1 MIVDTNIEPIVDT
14 NIEPIV
20 DTNIEQPNVVS
31 PNPVRRIRNQRR
43 QQTCS
48 FCRSPGHNI
57 IRCND
62 DRLTDFEALC
72 VNQMRVFETL
82 NSDMRQNLQN
92 WLIETRITNYE
103 NQHLLKSFAIKKCRA
118 VSSSDI
124 LSCVILIT
132 QYIHTTYSLQRN
144 IYVSHSNGRNIVMGR
159 TNLEQDL
166 IELMHDNYNNLQRD
180 NNLQSDNNLQDDQTN
195 EINNQINLLNQD
207 IAREMLYALVYQNSI
222 NRYLEEQHNQ
232 TKKFNISLLLDENN
246 DMKENINNS
255 VNETNDCNICYENK
269 LNNTFVKFDCNHEF
283 CKECVVQC
291 LKNDKR
297 DEPCCALCR
306 AEIKTCKT
314 SSTVIYEELLKI
326 MR

>member
-1 MIVDTNIEPIVDT
+1 MKSVKYQTSNIKYKM
-14 NIEPIV
+14 IV
-20 DTNIEQPNVVS
+20 DTNIEQPNTQIQS
-31 PNPVRRIRNQRR
+31 PNPVRRIRTQRR
-43 QQTCS
+43 QQACS

-72 VNQMRVFETL
+72 VNQMRVFERL
-82 NSDMRQNLQN
+82 NSDMQQNLQN
-92 WLIETRITNYE
+92 WLIETRVTNYE

-144 IYVSHSNGRNIVMGR
+144 IYVNHRNGRNIVMGR

-166 IELMHDNYNNLQRD
+166 IELIHDNNNNLQV
-180 NNLQSDNNLQDDQTN
+180 DQTD

-207 IAREMLYALVYQNSI
+207 IAQEMLYALVYQNSI

-232 TKKFNISLLLDENN
+232 TKKLNISLLLDENN
-246 DMKENINNS
+246 DIK
-255 VNETNDCNICYENK
+255 NETNDCNICYENK
-269 LNNTFVKFDCNHEF
+269 EKGIFVKFNCQHEF

-291 LKNDKR
+291 LKTDIR
-297 DEPCCALCR
+297 SQPCCALCR
-306 AEIKTCKT
+306 SEIKTCKT
-314 SSTVIYEELLKI
+314 SSTTIYEELLKLTV
-326 MR
+326 

>member
-1 MIVDTNIEPIVDT
+1 MKSVKYQTSNIKYKM
-14 NIEPIV
+14 IV
-20 DTNIEQPNVVS
+20 DTNIEQPNTQIQS
-31 PNPVRRIRNQRR
+31 PNPVRRIRTQRR
-43 QQTCS
+43 QQACS

-72 VNQMRVFETL
+72 VNQMRVFERL
-82 NSDMRQNLQN
+82 NSDMQQNLQN
-92 WLIETRITNYE
+92 WLIETRVTNYE

-144 IYVSHSNGRNIVMGR
+144 IYVNHRNGRNIVMGR

-166 IELMHDNYNNLQRD
+166 IELIHDNNNNLQV
-180 NNLQSDNNLQDDQTN
+180 DQTD

-207 IAREMLYALVYQNSI
+207 IAQEMLYALVYQNSI

-232 TKKFNISLLLDENN
+232 TKKLNISLLLDENN
-246 DMKENINNS
+246 DIK
-255 VNETNDCNICYENK
+255 NETNDCNICYENK
-269 LNNTFVKFDCNHEF
+269 EKGIFVKFNCQHEF

-291 LKNDKR
+291 LKTDR
-297 DEPCCALCR
+297 RSQPCCALCR
-306 AEIKTCKT
+306 SEIKTCKT
-314 SSTVIYEELLKI
+314 SSTTIYEELLKLTV
-326 MR
+326 

>member
-1 MIVDTNIEPIVDT
+1 MKRVKYSNNKYKYKKYKMFVDTNIE
-14 NIEPIV
+14 EPNTQTQ
-20 DTNIEQPNVVS
+20 DPSPLPN
-31 PNPVRRIRNQRR
+31 RRIRNQRR
-43 QQTCS
+43 QQACS

-92 WLIETRITNYE
+92 WLIETRVTNSE

-118 VSSSDI
+118 VSTSDI

-132 QYIHTTYSLQRN
+132 QYIHTTYSLRRN
-144 IYVSHSNGRNIVMGR
+144 IYVNHRSGQNIIMRR
-159 TNLEQDL
+159 TNIEEDL
-166 IELMHDNYNNLQRD
+166 TELNEFIHEND
-180 NNLQSDNNLQDDQTN
+180 NNSQNNQTN

-222 NRYLEEQHNQ
+222 NRYLQEQQDNQ
-232 TKKFNISLLLDENN
+232 TKKYNISLLLDINN
-246 DMKENINNS
+246 DMKENTCNM
-255 VNETNDCNICYENK
+255 NETNDCTICYENK
-269 LNNTFVKFDCNHEF
+269 EKSIFVKFDCEHEF

-297 DEPCCALCR
+297 SKPCCALCR
-306 AEIKTCKT
+306 SEIKTCKAT
-314 SSTVIYEELLKI
+314 STSIYEELLKI
-326 MR
+326 MV